1 MKNRVVITGM
11 GGVSSIGMSVPE
23 IYNSLREGKSGI
35 GQLEFPDVS
44 RLKVKTGGQIKN
56 FDPSNFFEL
65 KQVGRMDR
73 FSQFALLAANEAIT
87 TSGLKTC
94 KEDWSE
100 NAGIIL
106 GSSIGG
112 IETINYSYKQVFEE
126 GHNRL
131 HPLTIPKIMNNSA
144 TSLISIEYQIQGPSF
159 TVSSACSSANH
170 AMGLAYE
177 TIKSRKSEG
186 MITGGSESFLS
197 FGGIKPWESLRI
209 LSQSKCRPFSKGRDG
224 LVHGEGAG
232 IFVFESLESAKKR
245 KATII
250 AEVVGFSMSSDASDL
265 IKPNNIGPKKALRGV
280 LKDGMINK
288 TEVSYINAHG
298 TGTILNDKV
307 ECEAINTVFGA
318 HTRALKVSSTK
329 AMHGHLI
336 GATAAIELL
345 ACTLAVSEKVIPPT
359 INYVGLDPDCDLDV
373 VPNHSQE
380 LKSVDVVLN
389 NSFAFGGMNA
399 VLALRKYDD

>member
-177 TIKSRKSEG
+177 TIKSRKSEV

-245 KATII
+245 RATII

-307 ECEAINTVFGA
+307 ECEAINAVFGP

-373 VPNHSQE
+373 VPNYSQE

>member
-87 TSGLKTC
+87 TSGLQTC

-177 TIKSRKSEG
+177 TIKSRKSEV

-245 KATII
+245 RATII

-307 ECEAINTVFGA
+307 ECEAINTVFGP

-373 VPNHSQE
+373 VPNCSQE

-399 VLALRKYDD
+399 VLALRKYND

>member
-1 MKNRVVITGM
+1 MTNRVVITGM

-23 IYNSLREGKSGI
+23 IYNSMKEGRSGI
-35 GQLEFPDVS
+35 GELEFPDVM
-44 RLKVKTGGQIKN
+44 RLKVRTGGQIKN
-56 FDPSNFFEL
+56 FDPTKHFEL
-65 KQVGRMDR
+65 KQIERMDR
-73 FSQFALLAANEAIT
+73 FSQLALLAANEAIT
-87 TSGLKTC
+87 SSGLENFQ
-94 KEDWSE
+94 EDWSE

-112 IETINYSYKQVFEE
+112 IETINSSYKKVFGG

-131 HPLTIPKIMNNSA
+131 HPFTIPKIMNNSA
-144 TSLISIEYQIQGPSF
+144 TSLISIEYKIQGPSF
-159 TVSSACSSANH
+159 TVSSACSSSNH

-177 TIKSRKSEG
+177 TIKSRKSSI

-197 FGGIKPWESLRI
+197 FGGIKPWESLRV
-209 LSQSKCRPFSKGRDG
+209 LSQRKCRPFSKGRDG

-245 KATII
+245 KAVII

-265 IKPNNIGPKKALRGV
+265 IKPNNIGPEKALAGV
-280 LKDGMINK
+280 LKDGRINQ
-288 TEVSYINAHG
+288 TDVSYINAHG
-298 TGTILNDKV
+298 TGTILNDKM
-307 ECEAINTVFGA
+307 ECEAINEIFGP
-318 HTRALKVSSTK
+318 HSRALKMSSTK

-345 ACTLAVSEKVIPPT
+345 ACTLAITERVIPPT
-359 INYVGLDPDCDLDV
+359 INYKGLDPDCDLDI
-373 VPNHSQE
+373 VPNVSQE
-380 LKSVDVVLN
+380 LKKVHVALN

-399 VLALRKYDD
+399 VLALKKFDD

>member
-35 GQLEFPDVS
+35 GKLEFPDVS

-87 TSGLKTC
+87 TSGLRTC

-177 TIKSRKSEG
+177 TIKSRKSEV

-245 KATII
+245 RATII

-307 ECEAINTVFGA
+307 ECEAINTVFGP

-373 VPNHSQE
+373 VPNYSQE

-399 VLALRKYDD
+399 VLALRKYDH

>member
-177 TIKSRKSEG
+177 TIKSRKSEV

-245 KATII
+245 RATII

-265 IKPNNIGPKKALRGV
+265 IKPNNIRPKKALRGV

-307 ECEAINTVFGA
+307 ECEAINTVFGP

-373 VPNHSQE
+373 VPNYSQE

>member
-1 MKNRVVITGM
+1 MTNRVVITGM

-23 IYNSLREGKSGI
+23 IYDSMKEGKSGI
-35 GQLEFPDVS
+35 GMLDIPDLA
-44 RLKVKTGGQIKN
+44 RLKVKNGGQIKN
-56 FDPSNFFEL
+56 FDANNHFEQ
-65 KQVGRMDR
+65 KKIARMDR
-73 FSQFALLAANEAIT
+73 FSQFALLAADEAIMS
-87 TSGLKTC
+87 SGLKNSQET
-94 KEDWSE
+94 WSE

-112 IETINYSYKQVFEE
+112 IETINNSYKQVFEE

-144 TSLISIEYQIQGPSF
+144 TSLISIEYRIQGPSF

-177 TIKSRKSEG
+177 TIKSRKSNI

-197 FGGIKPWESLRI
+197 FGGIKPWESLRV
-209 LSQSKCRPFSKGRDG
+209 LSHDKCRPFSKGRDG

-232 IFVFESLESAKKR
+232 IFVFESLDSAKKR
-245 KATII
+245 KAEIVAEII
-250 AEVVGFSMSSDASDL
+250 GFSMSSDASDL
-265 IKPNNIGPKKALRGV
+265 IKPNNIGPEKALEGV

-288 TEVSYINAHG
+288 TDVSYINAHG
-298 TGTILNDKV
+298 TGTILNDKM
-307 ECEAINTVFGA
+307 ESKAIKKVFGPYSKS
-318 HTRALKVSSTK
+318 LKVSSTK

-336 GATAAIELL
+336 GATAAIELF
-345 ACTLAVSEKVIPPT
+345 ACTLAINEKVIPPT
-359 INYVGLDPDCDLDV
+359 INYLGLDPDCNLDV
-373 VPNHSQE
+373 VPNYSQE
-380 LKSVDVVLN
+380 VKTVGVVLN

-399 VLALRKYDD
+399 ILALKKFDG

>member
-144 TSLISIEYQIQGPSF
+144 TSLISIEYQIKGPSF

-177 TIKSRKSEG
+177 TIKSRKSEV

-245 KATII
+245 RATII

-336 GATAAIELL
+336 GATAAIELI

-380 LKSVDVVLN
+380 LKRVDVVLN

-399 VLALRKYDD
+399 VLALKRYNG

>member
-1 MKNRVVITGM
+1 MTNRVVITGM

-23 IYNSLREGKSGI
+23 IYNSMREGESGI
-35 GQLEFPDVS
+35 GMLEFPDVA

-56 FDPSNFFEL
+56 FDANDHFEQ
-65 KQVGRMDR
+65 KKVARMDR
-73 FSQFALLAANEAIT
+73 FSQFALLAANEAILS
-87 TSGLKTC
+87 SGLKNSQ
-94 KEDWSE
+94 ENWSE

-112 IETINYSYKQVFEE
+112 IETINHSYKQVFEE

-144 TSLISIEYQIQGPSF
+144 TSLISIEYGIQGPSF

-177 TIKSRKSEG
+177 AVKSRKSNI

-197 FGGIKPWESLRI
+197 FGGIKPWESLRV
-209 LSQSKCRPFSKGRDG
+209 LSQNKCRPFSKGRDG

-232 IFVFESLESAKKR
+232 IFVFESLDSAKKR
-245 KATII
+245 KADVI
-250 AEVVGFSMSSDASDL
+250 AEVIGFSMSSDASDL
-265 IKPNNIGPKKALRGV
+265 IKPNNIGPEKALRGV
-280 LKDGMINK
+280 LKDGMINE
-288 TEVSYINAHG
+288 TDVSYINAHG
-298 TGTILNDKV
+298 TGTILNDKM
-307 ECEAINTVFGA
+307 ESEAIKKVFGIYSKS
-318 HTRALKVSSTK
+318 LKISSTK

-336 GATAAIELL
+336 GATAAIELF
-345 ACTLAVSEKVIPPT
+345 ACTLAISEKVIPPT
-359 INYVGLDPDCDLDV
+359 INYLGLDPDCNLDV
-373 VPNHSQE
+373 VPNYSQE
-380 LKSVDVVLN
+380 VKTVGVVLN

-399 VLALRKYDD
+399 ILALKKFDG

>member
-1 MKNRVVITGM
+1 MTSRVVITGM

-23 IYNSLREGKSGI
+23 IYNSMREGVSGI
-35 GQLEFPDVS
+35 GKLDIPDLA
-44 RLKVKTGGQIKN
+44 RLKVKNGAQIKN
-56 FDPSNFFEL
+56 FDANNHFEQ
-65 KQVGRMDR
+65 KKIARMDR
-73 FSQFALLAANEAIT
+73 FSQFALLAADEAILS
-87 TSGLKTC
+87 SGLKNSQE
-94 KEDWSE
+94 KWSE

-112 IETINYSYKQVFEE
+112 IETINNSYKQVFEE

-144 TSLISIEYQIQGPSF
+144 TSLISIEYKIQGPSF

-177 TIKSRKSEG
+177 TIKSRKSSI

-197 FGGIKPWESLRI
+197 FGGIKPWESLRV
-209 LSQSKCRPFSKGRDG
+209 LSHDKCRPFSKGRDG

-232 IFVFESLESAKKR
+232 IFVFESLDSAKKR
-245 KATII
+245 RAEIVAEII
-250 AEVVGFSMSSDASDL
+250 GFSMSSDASDL
-265 IKPNNIGPKKALRGV
+265 IKPNNIGPEKALEGV

-288 TEVSYINAHG
+288 TDVSYINAHG
-298 TGTILNDKV
+298 TGTILNDKM
-307 ECEAINTVFGA
+307 ESKAIKKVFGPYS
-318 HTRALKVSSTK
+318 RSLKVSSTK

-336 GATAAIELL
+336 GATAAIELF
-345 ACTLAVSEKVIPPT
+345 ACTLAINEKVIPPT
-359 INYVGLDPDCDLDV
+359 INYLGLDPDCDLDV
-373 VPNHSQE
+373 VPNLSQE
-380 LKSVDVVLN
+380 VKTVGVVLN

-399 VLALRKYDD
+399 ILALKKFDG